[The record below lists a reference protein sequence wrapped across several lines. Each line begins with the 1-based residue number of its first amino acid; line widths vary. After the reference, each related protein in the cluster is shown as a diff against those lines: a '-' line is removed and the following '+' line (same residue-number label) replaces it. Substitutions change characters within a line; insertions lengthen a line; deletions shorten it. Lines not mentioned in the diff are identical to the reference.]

1 MMGPDSFA
9 IRSLIALESVNV
21 LLSSAR
27 IGAVKSVQ
35 NRGNNS
41 HLRPWYFLLLLF
53 IGGLLYFRRRF
64 SVHLSSATAKII
76 TRPITV
82 VCQKGEMPRRMRPF
96 RSTPMIRRRRPVQ
109 RRGPYP
115 PKRTPHP
122 RMRPGNNL

>member
-41 HLRPWYFLLLLF
+41 HLLPWYFLLLLF

-64 SVHLSSATAKII
+64 SVHLSSATAKIM

-96 RSTPMIRRRRPVQ
+96 RSTPMIRTP
-109 RRGPYP
+109 
-115 PKRTPHP
+115 RTVP
-122 RMRPGNNL
+122 RMVPSPPEREAPP